1 MQLADVKLDD
11 KYTLES
17 GRVYL
22 NGIQALTRLL
32 IMQRVRDA
40 AAGLNTAG
48 FVSGFQGS
56 PLNNMDKTL
65 WEAHD
70 LLQQHHIHFQPGQNE
85 ELAVMGVW
93 GSQQVTLDPHAR
105 YQGVFGMWYGKW
117 AGLARSGDALLHGN
131 SAGASP
137 HGGVLLVCGDDHIAK
152 SSTVATQSETMLMSP
167 MIPVLV
173 PTGVQEYLDLGVHG
187 FAMSRYSGSW
197 LAFKALDDTVECS
210 ASVSVDPARISVR
223 LPEDFTLPPGGLGLR
238 LPDQPLSMERRI
250 HEQRLPAVLAYA
262 RANRLNYVALRQSA
276 RAARHRRRRQI
287 LSRRAAGARAPRHRR
302 AGSRAHRH
310 PRVTSSDS
318 PGRSSRR
325 DCMRSRWGWR
335 KSSSSRKSAR
345 SSKTRSAR
353 CSTTGPMRDVRASSA
368 SATRKAVPT
377 NGCWRRTASSARSK
391 SRW

>member
-11 KYTLES
+11 KYTLER

-40 AAGLNTAG
+40 AAGLDTAG

-131 SAGASP
+131 SAGAAP
-137 HGGVLLVCGDDHIAK
+137 YGGVLLVCGDDHMAR
-152 SSTVATQSETMLMSP
+152 SSTVATQSETMLHSP
-167 MIPVLV
+167 LVPVLV

-197 LAFKALDDTVECS
+197 LAFKALDDTIECS
-210 ASVSVDPARISVR
+210 ASVSVDPARVTVR
-223 LPEDFTLPPGGLGLR
+223 IPEDFTLPPGGLNLR
-238 LPDQPLSMERRI
+238 LPGPPMT
-250 HEQRLPAVLAYA
+250 V
-262 RANRLNYVALRQSA
+262 
-276 RAARHRRRRQI
+276 
-287 LSRRAAGARAPRHRR
+287 
-302 AGSRAHRH
+302 
-310 PRVTSSDS
+310 
-318 PGRSSRR
+318 RS
-325 DCMRSRWGWR
+325 
-335 KSSSSRKSAR
+335 
-345 SSKTRSAR
+345 TPR
-353 CSTTGPMRDVRASSA
+353 CSTGVCVWWSCSQCPAR
-368 SATRKAVPT
+368 
-377 NGCWRRTASSARSK
+377 WRS
-391 SRW
+391 